1 MKRNI
6 LLFSALIFIG
16 AGCAETTTETSEI
29 PTTEQPET
37 VQTNA
42 STASGDLKV
51 AYINS
56 DSLFSNYQLFKDLE
70 EAFIEEKI
78 VAEGAFKVQ
87 LDKLEKDY
95 RDAQAGAA
103 NLSEQELQRMGMI
116 LQQREQELMGQKKQM
131 EGQLMESEQDKND
144 RLYEELRTFLD
155 LYAADLGYHMI
166 YGYNGFGDVL
176 YMDPQFDITSTVID
190 SLNRSY
196 AKTQLEETASE

>member
-1 MKRNI
+1 MKRTI
-6 LLFSALIFIG
+6 LLFTSLIFI
-16 AGCAETTTETSEI
+16 CTSCDDKA
-29 PTTEQPET
+29 PTTEQAAPEQSPT

-42 STASGDLKV
+42 SKAGGDLKV

-70 EAFIEEKI
+70 EAFIEEKV
-78 VAEGAFKVQ
+78 VAENAFKIQ

-131 EGQLMESEQDKND
+131 EGRLMESEQDKND
-144 RLYEELRTFLD
+144 RLYDELRSFLD
-155 LYAADLGYHMI
+155 LYAADMGYHMI